1 MPCYGFRQIKKYLPR
16 YIYLKTLSM
25 RIRPIKARVFKESEN
40 IVDFIIANIPKFKNG
55 SILAVTSKIV
65 ALAEG
70 RVVKIKDK

>member
-1 MPCYGFRQIKKYLPR
+1 
-16 YIYLKTLSM
+16 M